1 MDEKLQSKIRKLFE
15 TRLNLENELLKGH
28 SLLLEYIENNSRTTK
43 IDNAVYKYKIAL
55 EKAVDVNEQLIR
67 LAGKTENPEKIIA
80 QQDLWLKKVTEM
92 NDKVMHEAQ
101 SYKMSLEPSSFP
113 AAGITGSKGSL
124 QQTRSETSSRSHK
137 TRDSEARVSENRS
150 KVSNKSKDSR
160 KLDSHKSDKSA
171 STRHTSTVRTMS
183 SSEKRHELALV
194 KRRHEELERQYQV
207 SLRLKEQENRLK
219 SEQSQLEL
227 EQLAVSNKK
236 QLIEMELKAFELED
250 SSSEVSEKVAESNS
264 TGVSQPISKVATDRT
279 NDWVDSVS
287 SQAPP
292 DVANAPGLQA
302 FTHVP
307 ISSGPTTSAI
317 LAHASHTSN
326 SHNHEHTA
334 LSDPGIHSYGRW
346 AMPQFGS
353 ASLLP
358 LQASVPFPVNNMHSS
373 AHLLPPPSAVPL
385 QTMSSNITNG
395 SFAIAQPESLPV
407 PMLPVQPGSGFVSL
421 SPAFAGG
428 GFSSSGV
435 NPTPVFFSA
444 PNCHAA
450 PVQTQ
455 HNLPFVPHTVSP
467 NINDYYTSDA
477 NLWRLAAT
485 TPIVTPAQC
494 CNAGNIFSNV
504 TTVVPSCNTAAPFTS
519 GGTVYFNT
527 PPVHPKHVP
536 HFVNHTNTGYQ
547 PVNEDYA
554 PSSAYPNQGCSSDR
568 PLSARE
574 LVELLMHSRKDHLP
588 EWKLAQFDGN
598 PFNWHEWFGQFKT
611 TVDSAVL
618 TDDTKLTY
626 LKTLVTGKAKT
637 AIAEF
642 SYSGVMY
649 KDALATLQRK
659 FGQPHAIVGAHLDKL
674 NTFLHLRCAIR
685 KMSLVSPLPYLA
697 S

>member
-1 MDEKLQSKIRKLFE
+1 
-15 TRLNLENELLKGH
+15 
-28 SLLLEYIENNSRTTK
+28 
-43 IDNAVYKYKIAL
+43 
-55 EKAVDVNEQLIR
+55 
-67 LAGKTENPEKIIA
+67 
-80 QQDLWLKKVTEM
+80 
-92 NDKVMHEAQ
+92 
-101 SYKMSLEPSSFP
+101 
-113 AAGITGSKGSL
+113 
-124 QQTRSETSSRSHK
+124 
-137 TRDSEARVSENRS
+137 
-150 KVSNKSKDSR
+150 
-160 KLDSHKSDKSA
+160 
-171 STRHTSTVRTMS
+171 
-183 SSEKRHELALV
+183 
-194 KRRHEELERQYQV
+194 
-207 SLRLKEQENRLK
+207 
-219 SEQSQLEL
+219 
-227 EQLAVSNKK
+227 
-236 QLIEMELKAFELED
+236 MELKAFELED
-250 SSSEVSEKVAESNS
+250 SSSEVSEKVAESNL
-264 TGVSQPISKVATDRT
+264 TGISQPISKVATDGT

-287 SQAPP
+287 SQAPL
-292 DVANAPGLQA
+292 DVVSAPGLQA
-302 FTHVP
+302 FTPVP
-307 ISSGPTTSAI
+307 ISSRPTTSAI
-317 LAHASHTSN
+317 LALAIHTSN

-334 LSDPGIHSYGRW
+334 LSDDGIHSYGRQ

-358 LQASVPFPVNNMHSS
+358 LQASVPFPINNMHSS
-373 AHLLPPPSAVPL
+373 AHMLPPTSAVPL

-407 PMLPVQPGSGFVSL
+407 PILPAQPGSGFVSF

-477 NLWRLAAT
+477 NLWRLPAT

-504 TTVVPSCNTAAPFTS
+504 TTVVPSCNTAAPYTS

-527 PPVHPKHVP
+527 PPVHPQHVP

-554 PSSAYPNQGCSSDR
+554 PSSAYPSQGCSSDR
-568 PLSARE
+568 PISARE
-574 LVELLMHSRKDHLP
+574 LAELLMHSRKDHLP

-598 PFNWHEWFGQFKT
+598 PLNWHEWFGQFKS

-618 TDDTKLTY
+618 TNDTKLTY

-659 FGQPHAIVGAHLDKL
+659 FGQPHAIVGAHLD
-674 NTFLHLRCAIR
+674 NTFPPLKMHNSENVISFSSAISGLVAVF
-685 KMSLVSPLPYLA
+685 KSLSFNDDL
-697 S
+697 

>member
-1 MDEKLQSKIRKLFE
+1 MDEKFQSKIRKLFE

-43 IDNAVYKYKIAL
+43 IDNAVYKCKIAL

-92 NDKVMHEAQ
+92 NNKVMHEAQ

-124 QQTRSETSSRSHK
+124 QQTRSETSSHSHK
-137 TRDSEARVSENRS
+137 TSDSAARVSENRS

-207 SLRLKEQENRLK
+207 SLRLKEQENRLMF
-219 SEQSQLEL
+219 EQSQLEL
-227 EQLAVSNKK
+227 EQLAENHKK

-250 SSSEVSEKVAESNS
+250 SSSEVSEKVAESNL

-292 DVANAPGLQA
+292 DVASAPGLQA

-307 ISSGPTTSAI
+307 ISSGPTTSAL
-317 LAHASHTSN
+317 LAHAIHTSN

-334 LSDPGIHSYGRW
+334 LSDPGIHSYGHR
-346 AMPQFGS
+346 AMPRFGS

-358 LQASVPFPVNNMHSS
+358 LQASVSFPASVPFPVNNMHSS
-373 AHLLPPPSAVPL
+373 AHVLPTPSAVPL

-407 PMLPVQPGSGFVSL
+407 PMLPAQPGSGFVSL

-428 GFSSSGV
+428 GFSSAGV
-435 NPTPVFFSA
+435 NPTPVCFSA

-455 HNLPFVPHTVSP
+455 HNLPFVPHTV
-467 NINDYYTSDA
+467 
-477 NLWRLAAT
+477 
-485 TPIVTPAQC
+485 
-494 CNAGNIFSNV
+494 
-504 TTVVPSCNTAAPFTS
+504 
-519 GGTVYFNT
+519 
-527 PPVHPKHVP
+527 
-536 HFVNHTNTGYQ
+536 
-547 PVNEDYA
+547 
-554 PSSAYPNQGCSSDR
+554 
-568 PLSARE
+568 
-574 LVELLMHSRKDHLP
+574 
-588 EWKLAQFDGN
+588 
-598 PFNWHEWFGQFKT
+598 
-611 TVDSAVL
+611 
-618 TDDTKLTY
+618 
-626 LKTLVTGKAKT
+626 
-637 AIAEF
+637 
-642 SYSGVMY
+642 
-649 KDALATLQRK
+649 
-659 FGQPHAIVGAHLDKL
+659 
-674 NTFLHLRCAIR
+674 
-685 KMSLVSPLPYLA
+685 
-697 S
+697 